1 MAREL
6 DRRRTTR
13 TELNSRAML
22 EMSLDTWRNVRT
34 GWDAVLLRAKT
45 LGNDEKIA
53 LAESKLDECE
63 TQIARIETVLNGPG
77 AAS

>member
-1 MAREL
+1 MGRKL

-53 LAESKLDECE
+53 LAEAKVGECE

-77 AAS
+77 AAG